1 MNNKIFDLDKPFDF
15 GSLDLANPTLL
26 RNNSYFSK
34 LNQGNLKKN
43 LYIQLPKCITK
54 QGIVKGSNKTYCEL
68 NFSIADKKVIE
79 FFENLEKTCIEQIYK
94 NKELW
99 LYDSQDFNK
108 EDIEELMTT
117 IMKPYKHGKNFLVK
131 TYIKSDKFKI
141 YDENENTLNKL
152 LLERIN
158 S

>member
-1 MNNKIFDLDKPFDF
+1 MNNCIFDLTENFKFDKINL
-15 GSLDLANPTLL
+15 GNPTLI
-26 RNNSYFSK
+26 NNSTHFSK
-34 LNQGNLKKN
+34 ISHGSFNKN
-43 LYIQLPKCITK
+43 VYIQLPKCLTK
-54 QGIVKGSNKTYCEL
+54 SGIIKTSNKTICEL
-68 NFSIADKKVIE
+68 NFSMSDKNVIE

-131 TYIKSDKFKI
+131 TYIKSDKCKI
-141 YDENENTLNKL
+141 
-152 LLERIN
+152 
-158 S
+158 